1 MEVVV
6 VNPCTRIGK
15 TCTLHACVNIGET
28 NGKASIIGDNV
39 YIGPGVKMFGNIRI
53 SNNVTIGANAVVN
66 KSFEKDNIT
75 LDGVPVHIVNK
86 QQKL

>member
-1 MEVVV
+1 
-6 VNPCTRIGK
+6 
-15 TCTLHACVNIGET
+15 
-28 NGKASIIGDNV
+28 
-39 YIGPGVKMFGNIRI
+39 MFGKIRI